1 MPAEAGERTEAPT
14 PRRRREARQKG
25 QIARSQDLTAVVI
38 LLASLLALRLLCPH
52 MGAVLLNVFHRAL
65 TDPAVT
71 DPNQAS
77 PLAVAV
83 FTQAAAVVAPILG
96 VVLVAGLAAVWA
108 QVGWIFTVQPLTPNL
123 GKLNPI
129 SGITRLFSGRSVA
142 SMLINVG
149 KLALV
154 GSVAYATLIGSAD
167 RVLYASQLEFESV
180 VVVTLELMFTLALRL
195 VLVLLLLAIIDYVYQ
210 RYRHEKDLKMTKE
223 EVKDELRSMEGDP
236 VVKQRRRRVQQQLAL
251 QRLRRDV
258 PKADVIVTNP
268 THVAVAIQYD
278 AQTMPAPRVVAKGG
292 DYLAL
297 RIRQIA
303 LQLGIPIVERPPL
316 ARMVYSEVEVGQY
329 IPEKFYQAIAEILA
343 YVYRLTG
350 KSMAGAVS

>member
-1 MPAEAGERTEAPT
+1 M
-14 PRRRREARQKG
+14 
-25 QIARSQDLTAVVI
+25 VV
-38 LLASLLALRLLCPH
+38 LLAALLILRLLGPR
-52 MGAVLLNVFHRAL
+52 MWGGLLSVFTRAFG
-65 TDPAVT
+65 DPTVT
-71 DPNQAS
+71 DPDQAS
-77 PLAVAV
+77 PFATAAFVEAVKI
-83 FTQAAAVVAPILG
+83 VAPVLA

-108 QVGWIFTVQPLTPNL
+108 QVGWNFTLQPLTPNL

-129 SGITRLFSGRSVA
+129 GGIQRMFSGRSVA
-142 SMLINVG
+142 TMLLNLG

-167 RVLYASQLEFESV
+167 RILYASQLEFESV
-180 VVVTLELMFTLALRL
+180 VVVTMQLMYTLALRL
-195 VLVLLLLAIIDYVYQ
+195 ILVLLVLAIIDFVYQ

-268 THVAVAIQYD
+268 THIAVAIQYD
-278 AQTMPAPRVVAKGG
+278 ADTMPAPRVVAKGG

-303 LQLGIPIVERPPL
+303 AQLSIPIVERPPL
-316 ARMVYSEVEVGQY
+316 ARLMYAEVEVGQY

-343 YVYRLTG
+343 YVYRLSG
-350 KSMAGAVS
+350 KSLTGGGV